1 MIKVDV
7 ITGFLGSGKTTFIRN
22 LMKSKAWADEKWAVV
37 VNEFGKVG
45 IDGSFLES
53 VSDVSVVEISNGCL
67 CCTLKG
73 DFLEAL
79 RKLAVEHKPDRI
91 LIEPSG
97 IFVLA
102 DLSDLFEQPVLSDV
116 CRLHAVV
123 AIVDPRQFLSQRM
136 KYNYFLES
144 QIRHASILVLS
155 KIEECGEQIAFQ
167 ALEGLKALNGE
178 AVLLAE
184 PWEDFDF
191 PWFRALLDDAVYLPP
206 TSPAGSE
213 KNATPPHGDEI
224 DIQSFGLTNVRDY
237 TASQFHVMLDGM
249 RRGLYG
255 EVLRVKGYLR
265 IDGVMREVNYSEGD
279 DPAKESSHP
288 LRAILPGAVP
298 AEPMTVPAEPMTV
311 PAEPMTVPAEPM
323 TVPVEPMTVPFE
335 PMTVPAGL
343 TRPSAEKVSD
353 IVPDDLRVE
362 RSKISV
368 IGGRLHYGMLTKAF
382 WRIPEPGT
390 AQVK

>member
-22 LMKSKAWADEKWAVV
+22 LMKSKAWSDEKWAIV

-91 LIEPSG
+91 VIEPSG

-102 DLSDLFEQPVLSDV
+102 DLADLFEQPALADV

-123 AIVDPRQFLSQRM
+123 AIVDPRQFLSLRM

-144 QIRHASILVLS
+144 QIRHASVLVLS
-155 KIEECGEQIAFQ
+155 KTEACGEQIVFQ
-167 ALEGLKALNGE
+167 ALEGVRALNGE

-206 TSPAGSE
+206 ISPAGSE
-213 KNATPPHGDEI
+213 KNAAPHHGDEI

-237 TASQFHVMLDGM
+237 TASQFRAMLDGM
-249 RRGLYG
+249 SRGLYG
-255 EVLRVKGYLR
+255 DVLRVKGYLR
-265 IDGVMREVNYSEGD
+265 IDGILREVNYSEGD
-279 DPAKESSHP
+279 DPAKHSFRTLGED
-288 LRAILPGAVP
+288 LPETIP
-298 AEPMTVPAEPMTV
+298 AEPATIPT
-311 PAEPMTVPAEPM
+311 
-323 TVPVEPMTVPFE
+323 
-335 PMTVPAGL
+335 GL
-343 TRPSAEKVSD
+343 TKASAEQVSD
-353 IVPDDLRVE
+353 IVPVDLRIE
-362 RSKISV
+362 RSKISI

-390 AQVK
+390 ALAK